1 MKEPYKLVRVG
12 KRKYRREHRVVME
25 KALGHPIPKGY
36 DVHHINKDT
45 EDNRIENLLLLP
57 KGEHRKL
64 HAEIDRQ
71 SGKWLTKEEKA
82 EKARANARQY
92 RATHHEECLRKGR
105 EHYRKNHEKLLEQ
118 KRLYREAHR
127 EELRQKA
134 LEYKRLNPEKVK
146 ETNRKS
152 RQKNAEKRR
161 AYSRRYAQEHREE
174 VLRKGREYGVAHR
187 EELREKNRVYREI
200 HKEELRA
207 RKKRAREN
215 MTEAQRERIRLYHRE
230 YYRKYKNIPK
240 KERTNK
246 AN

>member
-1 MKEPYKLVRVG
+1 MKEPYKLVRVE
-12 KRKYRREHRVVME
+12 KKKYKREHILIME
-25 KALGHPIPKGY
+25 RMLGHPIPKGF
-36 DVHHINKDT
+36 DVHHINGNTK
-45 EDNRIENLLLLP
+45 DNREENLVLIP
-57 KGEHRKL
+57 HGEHRKL
-64 HAEIDRQ
+64 HNALRRQ
-71 SGKWLTKEEKA
+71 AGQYQTKEERA
-82 EKARANARQY
+82 EKARKNAARY
-92 RATHHEECLRKGR
+92 RAQHHQEILIKQRESYAKNRKRRLEEHRI
-105 EHYRKNHEKLLEQ
+105 
-118 KRLYREAHR
+118 YREAHR

-134 LEYKRLNPEKVK
+134 RDYKQRNPERVYAS
-146 ETNRKS
+146 RKKTY
-152 RQKNAEKRR
+152 QKNAEKRR
-161 AYSRRYAQEHREE
+161 AYSRQYAIEHREE
-174 VLRKGREYGVAHR
+174 VLRKKREYGAAHR